1 VKKHPAYFDSQQS
14 ASAALK
20 IDISD
25 LREAKR
31 QGCPG
36 FRSGRVYTGELLEWL
51 AKHMPRA
58 LKKRRAAES
67 SWMDPANTGDERTDR
82 ALDVCK
88 AITALTNLANR
99 GLIADD
105 RYIEIGTEI
114 VSSVTDEFKKWPEA
128 KPLLEE
134 WTEKAFGYLFHKFG
148 DENELKAALLAHP
161 KIVSWLSQVTG
172 TEYVEQAGKKHHAD

>member
-1 VKKHPAYFDSQQS
+1 MKKQPAYFDSQQS

-31 QGCPG
+31 QGCPA
-36 FRSGRVYTGELLEWL
+36 FHSGRVYVEELLEWL

-67 SWMDPANTGDERTDR
+67 SWMDPANTGEERTDR

-88 AITALTNLANR
+88 TIIALTNLANR
-99 GLIADD
+99 GLIVDD

-114 VSSVTDEFKKWPEA
+114 VSSVTDEFKEWPEA
-128 KPLLEE
+128 KPLLED
-134 WTEKAFGYLFHKFG
+134 WTEKAYGYLFQVRRRKRFKG
-148 DENELKAALLAHP
+148 SPSSAPEDCKLALSSHWHGRRRA
-161 KIVSWLSQVTG
+161 G
-172 TEYVEQAGKKHHAD
+172 GKKHRAD